1 MSRGGYNRSLPKGGF
16 FVSVEGID
24 GCGKTTQIQLLVDRL
39 SALGMPTLLAQEPG
53 GTAIGQLIRSV
64 LLDSKNRGIQP
75 MTELLLFFA
84 SRAQNLAEVIRPAL
98 DAGQV
103 VVCDRFTDASV
114 AYQGYGRALGFAA
127 VQQLSEIACSNF
139 QPDLTLWLD
148 IEPSAALARVRK
160 RNSGQDSARD
170 RMESEALEFFL
181 RVRDGY
187 ARIHAEEPERFRR
200 IAADGS
206 ITEVSAQVMAAVL
219 PALQER
225 GLAAQVD

>member
-1 MSRGGYNRSLPKGGF
+1 MGGRGYNRSLARVGF

-24 GCGKTTQIQLLVDRL
+24 GCGKTTQIQLLVERL
-39 SALGMPTLLAQEPG
+39 AALGIPTLVAQEPG
-53 GTAIGQLIRSV
+53 GTAVGRLIRSV
-64 LLDSKNRGIQP
+64 LLDSRNHGIQP

-98 DAGQV
+98 NAGQI

-114 AYQGYGRALGFAA
+114 AYQGHGRGLGSTV
-127 VQQLSEIACSNF
+127 VQQLGEVACGNL

-148 IEPSAALARVRK
+148 IEPAAALARVRE
-160 RNSGQDSARD
+160 RNSKQDASGD

-187 ARIHAEEPERFRR
+187 ARIQADEPQRVRR
-200 IAADGS
+200 IAANGS
-206 ITEVSAQVMAAVL
+206 VTDVFERVLAAVL
-219 PALQER
+219 TALRER
-225 GLAAQVD
+225 GLDTQVD

>member
-1 MSRGGYNRSLPKGGF
+1 MSRGGYNLSLPRGGF
-16 FVSVEGID
+16 FLSVEGID

-114 AYQGYGRALGFAA
+114 AY
-127 VQQLSEIACSNF
+127 
-139 QPDLTLWLD
+139 
-148 IEPSAALARVRK
+148 
-160 RNSGQDSARD
+160 
-170 RMESEALEFFL
+170 
-181 RVRDGY
+181 
-187 ARIHAEEPERFRR
+187 
-200 IAADGS
+200 
-206 ITEVSAQVMAAVL
+206 
-219 PALQER
+219 
-225 GLAAQVD
+225 